1 VGQGHRLN
9 FRICSVI
16 WVFTKRSVIA
26 ILACMRNSYFL
37 RVWIVLFVL
46 NMGLTKPLQASN
58 FGRPVTPR
66 GKLSVDEEETIS
78 TFKNSVKSVV
88 YITSIAVKRDAFS
101 FNIMK
106 IPQGTGSG
114 YIWDQN
120 GHIITNL
127 HVIQGGQAAQITLS
141 DQSKWDAKLVGF
153 DRDKDIAVLKITA
166 PKSALKPV
174 AVGTSSDLLV
184 GQKVYA
190 IGNPFG
196 FDYTLTTGVISALNR
211 EIESA
216 SNKPISGCIQTDA
229 FINPGNSGGP
239 LLDSAG
245 RVIGMNTA
253 IYTPTGGSVG
263 IGFAV
268 PIDTIN
274 RIVGEIITHGQV
286 ERPMLGIRQA
296 EDYQAARLGIES
308 GVLILEV
315 LDNTG
320 AAKAGL
326 QPTYQTDDGRIVLGD
341 IITNI
346 NNKPIQNTADLY
358 KALDQYSVGDK
369 LQVTLLRGKKKVT
382 LTITLQPRVE
392 Q

>member
-1 VGQGHRLN
+1 
-9 FRICSVI
+9 
-16 WVFTKRSVIA
+16 
-26 ILACMRNSYFL
+26 MRNSYFL